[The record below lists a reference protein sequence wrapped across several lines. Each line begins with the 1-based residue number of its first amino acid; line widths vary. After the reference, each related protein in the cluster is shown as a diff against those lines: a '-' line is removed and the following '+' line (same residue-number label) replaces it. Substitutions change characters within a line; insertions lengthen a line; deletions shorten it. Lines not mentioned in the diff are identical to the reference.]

1 MAADGHTESLMTH
14 ASELPLFHV
23 VGFSGHRQL
32 ADPAA
37 VGSAVSRALEEL
49 KHEATGEWIALSSVA
64 EGGDQVFV
72 EQARKLGLPWHA
84 ILPLPKAEFEK
95 DFDAAGWPKV
105 EALLAHAEH
114 LRVITENG
122 SREDAY
128 LDCGMETVN
137 GSDVLLAVWDG
148 EAARG
153 KGGTGD
159 IVEYATSLGKPVIV
173 IDPNTLEVRRSNF
186 ERLERGDESLIN
198 LNHLPVATTEWAQN
212 PFKAPAYIF
221 GFQQKCDY
229 AASRGAP
236 QFRRLIVLTV
246 VLHVVA
252 TLIAA
257 AALSFDLHWIAV
269 PWMKL
274 LCLVARSAWRCCC
287 GTNTIPITTGSA
299 VVSPQNFA
307 APPSPLG
314 DLPRA
319 ATLFEDLDLP
329 GVRGLTRALHILHSR
344 SATAQPV
351 PMEEFKRIYLEQ
363 RIDDQL
369 RIIAARKHV
378 PCHYLDG

>member
-1 MAADGHTESLMTH
+1 M
-14 ASELPLFHV
+14 
-23 VGFSGHRQL
+23 
-32 ADPAA
+32 
-37 VGSAVSRALEEL
+37 SRALEEL

-72 EQARKLGLPWHA
+72 EHARKLGLPWHA

-114 LRVITENG
+114 VRVITENG

-148 EAARG
+148 AAARG

-159 IVEYATSLGKPVIV
+159 IVEYAISLGKPVIV

-198 LNHLPVATTEWAQN
+198 LNHLPVATTGWAQN

-257 AALSFDLHWIAV
+257 AALSFDLHWIAL

-274 LCLVARSAWRCCC
+274 LCLAGALGVA
-287 GTNTIPITTGSA
+287 
-299 VVSPQNFA
+299 
-307 APPSPLG
+307 L
-314 DLPRA
+314 L
-319 ATLFEDLDLP
+319 
-329 GVRGLTRALHILHSR
+329 
-344 SATAQPV
+344 
-351 PMEEFKRIYLEQ
+351 
-363 RIDDQL
+363 L
-369 RIIAARKHV
+369 RH
-378 PCHYLDG
+378 